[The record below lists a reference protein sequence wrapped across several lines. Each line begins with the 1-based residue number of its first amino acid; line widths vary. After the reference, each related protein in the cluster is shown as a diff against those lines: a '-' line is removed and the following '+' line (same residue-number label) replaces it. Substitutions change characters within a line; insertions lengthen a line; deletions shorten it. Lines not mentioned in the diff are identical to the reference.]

1 MEKEITEGWVRY
13 QEGFKLGQVRLNCEP
28 HSSVYFHRWWSTGMM
43 SFQRFCRLSG
53 SCGPL
58 EFEATFP
65 PPRSSRA
72 AKLNLRLW
80 IYMCVCVYI
89 VEQALCPR
97 KFEYKTVHVIRIA
110 RSSFEEISRLGREL
124 NLSSLN
130 WKRGWKE
137 NFIAISNDGSFFE

>member
-1 MEKEITEGWVRY
+1 MFLYVTLPKKKKKYKRQKVEKAITEGWVRY
-13 QEGFKLGQVRLNCEP
+13 YEGFKLGSVRLNCEP

-65 PPRSSRA
+65 LPRSSRA

-80 IYMCVCVYI
+80 IYVCECVCVC
-89 VEQALCPR
+89 VSWSKP
-97 KFEYKTVHVIRIA
+97 FV
-110 RSSFEEISRLGREL
+110 RENL
-124 NLSSLN
+124 NI
-130 WKRGWKE
+130 KPCT
-137 NFIAISNDGSFFE
+137 